1 MRAPTPCS
9 VAALA
14 LALAASFAS
23 AQTPSNLASVPETNF
38 AEMRYR
44 LVGPFRAGRTVA
56 VDGIP
61 AQPNVFFMAATN
73 GGVWKTTDFGNTWN
87 PIFDGQPTGSI
98 GCIAVAPS
106 DPKII
111 YVGSGEGLQ
120 RPDLSVGDGIYKST
134 DGGKSWTHLGLR
146 DGQQIAR
153 LLVDPKDPNRVF
165 AAVLGHP
172 YGPNEERGVFL
183 STDGAQTWT
192 KVLYKDPDTG
202 AMDLAFDP
210 TNSQTVYADLWS
222 ARQTPWE
229 GSSIEGT
236 TSGLFKS
243 TDGGHTWN
251 RLTQGLPTNEQ
262 RLGRIGFTVAPS
274 DPKRMYADVDAGPL
288 TGVYRSDD
296 AGDSWTR
303 VNSEGRV
310 TGRGQDF
317 AWIRVD
323 PRNPD
328 IVYTVDTSMYKSE
341 DGGKTFTAFKG
352 APGGDDYHSIWI
364 NPLNPDIM
372 LLGVDQ
378 GATLTVNGGQTWSS
392 WYNQPTA
399 QFYHVSTDNQYPYWI
414 YGGQQESGSVGIKSR
429 GDNGAISFRDW
440 RTVGVEEYGYVAPDP
455 LHPNLI
461 YGGKATVFDANTGGV
476 QQVGPNVGRGRGG
489 EGLRSV
495 RTMPLLF
502 STVDNKTL
510 FLGSQ
515 YVMKT
520 TDGGHSWQTVSPD
533 LARSSYEVP
542 ANFGS
547 FAPRDPERGRHKGV
561 VYAIAPSKLN
571 MNTIWAGTDD
581 GLIHLTHD
589 AGANWI
595 NVTPPELNAWAKV
608 SQLDAS
614 KFDDRT
620 VYAAINKLRLDDL
633 HPAAFRTHDDGK
645 TWKSI
650 VEGLPVG
657 AVVNAIRE
665 DPKTPHLLY
674 AGTELGV
681 FVSFNDGDRWQPL
694 QLNLPVTSVRDLV
707 VHEDDLVIATHG
719 RSFWVLDDVT
729 PLRQQTALLAAKGP
743 YLFAPAAAVR
753 VRRDANT
760 DTPLPP
766 EEPVGQNPP
775 DGAMLDY
782 FLPAAPKQPLK
793 IEILDAGGKLVRTY
807 LSTDR
812 QEPDE
817 PLNVPTYWVRPPKV
831 LSTTPGMH
839 RWVWDLRSAPPAS
852 LTHDYPIAAIYHDTP
867 REPLGVFVLP
877 GTYTVRLTVDGRSLT
892 QTVKVDMDPRNSAGA
907 AALAEAHDLAT
918 KLHDGMDQTIA
929 LTGQIRA
936 LHTDLDSL
944 AAKTK
949 DAAILATIQA
959 IQQQASNLEGER
971 VRGVR
976 GAAQA
981 PQATGAFQPL
991 SRLNGSLGGVYN
1003 VINNADAAPTTQGE
1017 AAAADAL
1024 QALATT
1030 VAAFNTLKK
1039 EQLPALNKQ
1048 LEAAKLPPLNLR
1060 AQIVDS
1066 VLNPYDE
1073 GEEP

>member
-1 MRAPTPCS
+1 
-9 VAALA
+9 
-14 LALAASFAS
+14 
-23 AQTPSNLASVPETNF
+23 
-38 AEMRYR
+38 MRYR

-61 AQPNVFFMAATN
+61 TQPNVFFMAATN
-73 GGVWKTTDFGNTWN
+73 GGVWKTTDFGNTWD

-106 DPKII
+106 DPQVL
-111 YVGSGEGLQ
+111 YAGSGEGLQ

-134 DGGKSWTHLGLR
+134 DGGKSWVHLGLR

-153 LLVDPKDPNRVF
+153 ILVDPKDPNRVF

-183 STDGAQTWT
+183 STDGGGSWS
-192 KVLYKDPDTG
+192 KVLYKDADTG

-210 TNSQTVYADLWS
+210 TNSQTIYADLWS

-243 TDGGHTWN
+243 IDGGRTWN
-251 RLTQGLPTNEQ
+251 KLTQGLPTNEQ
-262 RLGRIGFTVAPS
+262 HVGRIGFTIAPS
-274 DPKRMYADVDAGPL
+274 DPKRMYADVDAGQL

-303 VNSEGRV
+303 VNSESRV

-328 IVYTVDTSMYKSE
+328 VVYTVDTSMYKSV
-341 DGGKTFTAFKG
+341 DGGKTFVAFKG

-364 NPLNPDIM
+364 NPLNPEIM

-378 GATLTVNGGQTWSS
+378 GATLTVNGGRTWSS

-399 QFYHVSTDNQYPYWI
+399 QFYHVSTDDQYPYWI

-489 EGLRSV
+489 DGLRSV

-502 STVDNKTL
+502 STVDKKTL

-515 YVMKT
+515 FVMKT
-520 TDGGHSWQTVSPD
+520 TDGGHSWQTISPD
-533 LARSSYEVP
+533 LARPSYEVP
-542 ANFGS
+542 ANFGT
-547 FAPRDPERGRHKGV
+547 FAERDPERGRHKGV

-581 GLIHLTHD
+581 GLIHMTHD
-589 AGANWI
+589 AGANWA
-595 NVTPPELNAWAKV
+595 NVTPAALGAWAKV

-614 KFDDRT
+614 KFDDHT

-645 TWKSI
+645 TWKPI
-650 VEGLPVG
+650 VDGLPVG

-665 DPKTPHLLY
+665 DPKKAHLLY

-681 FVSFNDGDRWQPL
+681 FVSFNDGDHWQPL

-719 RSFWVLDDVT
+719 RSFWVLDDVM
-729 PLRQQTALLAAKGP
+729 PLRQQAALLAAPGP
-743 YLFAPAAAVR
+743 YLFAPASAVR

-782 FLPAAPKQPLK
+782 FLPVAAKQPVKL
-793 IEILDAGGKLVRTY
+793 EVLDAGGKVVRTY

-817 PLNVPTYWVRPPKV
+817 ALNVPTYWVRAPKV
-831 LSTTPGMH
+831 LATTPGMH

-877 GTYTVRLTVDGRSLT
+877 GTYTIRLTVDGKTST
-892 QTVKVDMDPRNSAGA
+892 QTIAVTMDPRNTAGA

-918 KLHDGMDQTIA
+918 KLRDGMDLTIA

-936 LHTDLDSL
+936 LHTDLDAL

-949 DAAILATIQA
+949 EAAILAAIQG

-981 PQATGAFQPL
+981 PQAAVAFQPL
-991 SRLNGSLGGVYN
+991 SRLNGTLAGVYG

-1017 AAAADAL
+1017 AAAKEALDAL
-1024 QALATT
+1024 GAT
-1030 VAAFNTLKK
+1030 VAAFNTLKD

-1048 LEAAKLPPLNLR
+1048 LEAAKLPAVMLR
-1060 AQIVDS
+1060 AAIVNS

-1073 GEEP
+1073 GEIP